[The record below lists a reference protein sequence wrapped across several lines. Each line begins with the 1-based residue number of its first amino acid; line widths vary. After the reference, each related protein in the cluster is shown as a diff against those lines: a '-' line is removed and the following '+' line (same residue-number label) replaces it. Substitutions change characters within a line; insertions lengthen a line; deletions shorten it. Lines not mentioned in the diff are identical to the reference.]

1 MNVMNITSQWE
12 GSPWLLLVFTLP
24 SSKASER
31 VGIWRKLQKF
41 GSIPLRNAGY
51 VLPNNPVNQERFEW
65 LATAIRSFKGEAS
78 ILQIQAID
86 DLPPRTL
93 QEQFRQARA
102 ADYEALIDEARK
114 LKPAAQG
121 PSAQLPRLRRRYEDI
136 VAIDFF
142 ESPMRKKAEEALMK
156 ATQPRVK
163 TEKTKG
169 VAASKAD
176 YQNRIWMT
184 RPRPGIDRVSSAWLI
199 TRFIDPK
206 ASFVFGIDPAAQEG
220 SVPFDMFQ
228 AGGFGHEGDNCTFET
243 LCHAFRVTDKK
254 VQLIAQAIHDADL
267 EDDKFA
273 RPEGSLINQIL
284 QGWAR
289 QAVPDEELL
298 RRGMDLIEGLYHS
311 IQ

>member
-1 MNVMNITSQWE
+1 MNITPQWE

-51 VLPNNPVNQERFEW
+51 VLPHNPVNQERFEW

-86 DLPPRTL
+86 DLPPRAL

-102 ADYEALIDEARK
+102 ADYEALIAEAKK
-114 LKPAAQG
+114 LKPAAKGASTQI
-121 PSAQLPRLRRRYEDI
+121 PRLRRRYEQI

-142 ESPMRKKAEEALMK
+142 ESPMRRKAEEAIVR
-156 ATQPRVK
+156 TEQPRAKAEKVK
-163 TEKTKG
+163 EG
-169 VAASKAD
+169 AASKAD
-176 YQNRIWMT
+176 HQNRVWMT

-199 TRFIDPK
+199 TRFVDPK
-206 ASFVFGIDPAAQEG
+206 ATFIFGKDPAAHAG
-220 SVPFDMFQ
+220 AIPFDMFQ
-228 AGGFGHEGDNCTFET
+228 AGGFGHEGNNCTFET
-243 LCHAFRVTDKK
+243 LCDAFRVTDKR

-267 EDDKFA
+267 EDDKFGRA
-273 RPEGSLINQIL
+273 EGNLINQIL
-284 QGWAR
+284 QGWAK

-298 RRGMDLIEGLYHS
+298 RRGMELIEGLYHS

>member
-1 MNVMNITSQWE
+1 MNITYSLE
-12 GSPWLLLVFTLP
+12 GSPWLLLVFSLP

-41 GSIPLRNAGY
+41 GSIRLPNAGY

-78 ILQIQAID
+78 ILQIKAID
-86 DLPPRTL
+86 DLQLRTL

-102 ADYEALIDEARK
+102 ADYEALIEETKK
-114 LKPAAQG
+114 LKPAAKG
-121 PSAQLPRLRRRYEDI
+121 ASAQITRLRRRYEDI

-142 ESPMRKKAEEALMK
+142 ESPIRRKAEDALMR
-156 ATQPRVK
+156 AEQPRAKAEKVK
-163 TEKTKG
+163 TGT
-169 VAASKAD
+169 ASKAD

-199 TRFIDPK
+199 ARFIDPK
-206 ASFVFGIDPAAQEG
+206 ATFVFGKDPSAQEG
-220 SVPFDMFQ
+220 AIPFDMFR

-243 LCHAFRVTDKK
+243 LCHAFRVTDRK

-267 EDDKFA
+267 EDDKFG
-273 RPEGSLINQIL
+273 RSEGNLINQIL
-284 QGWAR
+284 HGWAK

-298 RRGMDLIEGLYHS
+298 RRGMDLIEGLYDS
-311 IQ
+311 IR